1 MPMAR
6 GRPQLQLRRPSRWRV
21 RTA

>member
-1 MPMAR
+1 MAR